1 MQQYIFRRLLLIIP
15 TLIGVTVLIFL
26 AMRVIPGD
34 PLKSMA
40 GETSLYVL
48 SDEEYEKVRK
58 SLGLHRPLVV
68 QYADWV
74 FDVARGD
81 LGYSFWRTKEPISK
95 TLIRRAPITFQIA
108 FVAIILSWII
118 GIPAGIICAMRR
130 NSPTDYSLRLLI
142 TFLMAIPNF
151 WLALVVLLITV
162 VFFQWRPPFEVTYL
176 WTDPVRNLQM
186 TIPPGVCLGL
196 GMGSIIARMV
206 RATFLEVLREDYV
219 RTARAKG
226 LTWRQALWR
235 HALRNAMIPVL
246 TIIGLQLPFLLAGGI
261 IIENVFSLPG
271 VGRLVFQAITQ
282 RDLIVVQNVIV
293 VLVFAVVTVT
303 LLIDIAYSV
312 VDPRLRRMSK

>member
-48 SDEEYEKVRK
+48 SDEEYEKVRR

-74 FDVARGD
+74 LDVARGD

-108 FVAIILSWII
+108 FVAIILSWLI

-130 NSPTDYSLRLLI
+130 NSPTDYSLRMLI

-151 WLALVVLLITV
+151 WLALVFLLITV

-219 RTARAKG
+219 RTARSKG
-226 LTWRQALWR
+226 LKETVIVRR
-235 HALRNAMIPVL
+235 HVLRNAFLPVL
-246 TIIGLQLPFLLAGGI
+246 TLTGLQLAALLGGTVAVERAFNI
-261 IIENVFSLPG
+261 PGLGFS
-271 VGRLVFQAITQ
+271 
-282 RDLIVVQNVIV
+282 
-293 VLVFAVVTVT
+293 LVFAIIERDYMMIQNLV
-303 LLIDIAYSV
+303 LLFGACTILVNFITDILYGV
-312 VDPRLRRMSK
+312 IDPRIRYS

>member
-1 MQQYIFRRLLLIIP
+1 MQQYIIRRLLLIIP

-108 FVAIILSWII
+108 IIAIVLSWII
-118 GIPAGIICAMRR
+118 GIPAGILCAMRR
-130 NSPTDYSLRLLI
+130 NSSADYSLRMLI

-151 WLALVVLLITV
+151 WLALVFLLITV

-219 RTARAKG
+219 RTARSKG
-226 LTWRQALWR
+226 LKETVIVKR
-235 HALRNAMIPVL
+235 HVLRNAFLPVL
-246 TIIGLQLPFLLAGGI
+246 TLTGLQLAALLGGTVAVERAFNI
-261 IIENVFSLPG
+261 PGLGFS
-271 VGRLVFQAITQ
+271 
-282 RDLIVVQNVIV
+282 
-293 VLVFAVVTVT
+293 LVFAIIERDYMMIQNLV
-303 LLIDIAYSV
+303 LLFGVCTIAVNFLTDILYGV
-312 VDPRLRRMSK
+312 IDPRIRFS